1 MTDAMLICQKPTNTD
16 ELRSCA
22 LFQRK
27 LFEILT
33 AEYGLLWN
41 EILFPCAD
49 SRSVTVAQKLNE
61 PSVFG
66 THAVISASEELLGR
80 AAQSA
85 ALLTGCTV
93 PYSIK
98 PLKNKPDALQ
108 RALRAS
114 AKGFENLLVCGNFGE
129 IVGGCDENFK
139 VRDSARKFL
148 SFAETANDKIGR
160 SLVGILG
167 GKAVFDTSAENAEK
181 IAKIYEAKTGS
192 KMKLYKSGGA
202 AK

>member
-66 THAVISASEELLGR
+66 THAVISASEGFWVGR
-80 AAQSA
+80 RK
-85 ALLTGCTV
+85 V
-93 PYSIK
+93 P
-98 PLKNKPDALQ
+98 P
-108 RALRAS
+108 
-114 AKGFENLLVCGNFGE
+114 C
-129 IVGGCDENFK
+129 
-139 VRDSARKFL
+139 
-148 SFAETANDKIGR
+148 
-160 SLVGILG
+160 
-167 GKAVFDTSAENAEK
+167 
-181 IAKIYEAKTGS
+181 
-192 KMKLYKSGGA
+192 
-202 AK
+202 